1 MLEFWS
7 SQAEH
12 CEKSTRRLVG
22 KDTLILDAVDSLF
35 PNTRG
40 LDVLDIGSGGGFS
53 SISLARQGHHV
64 TSIDISP
71 DMIESAKR
79 NAGAFDVRVDY
90 FLDDIQRSKMPDSSF
105 DLVVFYETLFT
116 IVDVSSAIT
125 EAVRILRPGGRLLI
139 MDGNYFQDQKIER
152 YQARKDYFKMK
163 YGTTEMQIRPEFSDL
178 DYEELER
185 TVKPLYVSRVIH
197 PGWEVWNFLD
207 MGLEDLHIDT
217 TDTEDYIRI
226 TPTGRT
232 SVALSY
238 LISARK
244 PFKIPDQPS
253 NIDDRGENI
262 AIDVIGDSCTMEE
275 RIFSVLSNRNRVAIL
290 RILLASP
297 SNVRRISELLG
308 ESQALTSYNLRLLKD
323 NGIVRLESK
332 GRESIYTVVNPPIVR
347 SMLRMAKFIGSG
359 DQDADKG

>member
-1 MLEFWS
+1 
-7 SQAEH
+7 
-12 CEKSTRRLVG
+12 
-22 KDTLILDAVDSLF
+22 
-35 PNTRG
+35 
-40 LDVLDIGSGGGFS
+40 
-53 SISLARQGHHV
+53 
-64 TSIDISP
+64 
-71 DMIESAKR
+71 MIESAKR

-90 FLDDIQRSKMPDSSF
+90 ILDDIQRSKMPDSSF

-244 PFKIPDQPS
+244 PFEIPDQPS

-297 SNVRRISELLG
+297 SNVRRIAELLG

-332 GRESIYTVVNPPIVR
+332 GRESIYTVMNPPIVH
-347 SMLRMAKFIGSG
+347 SMLRMAKFIGSS